1 VTGQGDRLPA
11 VVLRDEA
18 VPARPM
24 PRDPVAHV
32 AVLVS
37 LNFPDMTEHTAEL
50 VTRFTRVALET
61 LLDLGAS
68 YELFDTTDPLPDPA
82 AVARCDGL
90 LLLGG
95 GDVDGALYGSAH
107 EAVPHQ
113 YGVDERADR
122 DGIAAIAAA
131 LGEDLPVLGI
141 CRGAQLVNVAYG
153 GTIIPDIDDYGLH
166 RGGPGEPMF
175 LDEEML
181 VVPGTR
187 LHDLLGADRV
197 VGRSGHHQAVDE
209 LGTGLVVT
217 ARAHDGIVEGFEDPV
232 RWLVCVQWHT
242 EDDDGP
248 AGDRLRLFG
257 GFVAAAAARRVPT
270 PPAERRRPG

>member
-1 VTGQGDRLPA
+1 MAAPAPGEAPAEVLLAEVLPT
-11 VVLRDEA
+11 RPT
-18 VPARPM
+18 PA
-24 PRDPVAHV
+24 DPVARV

-61 LLDLGAS
+61 LLDLGAA
-68 YELFDTTDPLPDPA
+68 YELFDTSTALPDPA
-82 AVARCDGL
+82 AVAHCDGL

-95 GDVDGALYGSAH
+95 GDVDGRLYGSAH
-107 EAVPHQ
+107 EEVPNS
-113 YGVDERADR
+113 YGVDLRADR
-122 DGIAAIAAA
+122 DGIAAVRAA
-131 LGEDLPVLGI
+131 LAADLPVLGI

-175 LDEEML
+175 LDEEITL
-181 VVPGTR
+181 AAGTR
-187 LHDLLGADRV
+187 LHRLLGADLV

-209 LGTGLVVT
+209 LGEGLVVT
-217 ARAHDGIVEGFEDPV
+217 ARAHDGIVEGFEDPT
-232 RWLVCVQWHT
+232 RWLVGVQWHP

-248 AGDRLRLFG
+248 EEDRRRLFA
-257 GFVAAAAARRVPT
+257 GFLDACARR
-270 PPAERRRPG
+270 